1 MKRLPLVLLVCSLAV
16 LSVAS
21 LSLGF
26 GSSAQDAPPSSTPD
40 PFVSLLAGIDVAGS
54 PAAVPPR
61 ALAVIPE
68 RNTGRRIRVADVLTA
83 IEPQFDDI
91 ARGMG
96 LTGQRAIQL
105 RTREAN
111 MPIFV
116 AKTQTT
122 IATLLQVPMGATIE
136 VQGVVIERSGHFVL
150 LASSVRQASAAAPRP
165 AR

>member
-1 MKRLPLVLLVCSLAV
+1 MKRWPLVSLLFSLAV
-16 LSVAS
+16 LAAIAVSVTV
-21 LSLGF
+21 
-26 GSSAQDAPPSSTPD
+26 GSRAQDSLPAGTPD
-40 PFVSLLAGIDVAGS
+40 PFVSLVAGVDS
-54 PAAVPPR
+54 AGAPAVVPPR
-61 ALAVIPE
+61 AFAVIPE
-68 RNTGRRIRVADVLTA
+68 RNTGRRVRVTDVLTA
-83 IEPQFDDI
+83 IDPQFDDI

-116 AKTQTT
+116 AKTQST

-136 VQGVVIERSGHFVL
+136 VQGVVVERGGHYVL
-150 LASSVRQASAAAPRP
+150 LASSVRQTTTRP